1 LAAGNK
7 TEKVPAMSD
16 GKVSGK
22 VHFIDDT
29 KTFGQNGFRKRTV
42 VLEQDSGRFT
52 NYIPVEFIQESC
64 DSVDSL
70 KVGDEAEI
78 TFQLTGRKWQKDA
91 ASEVKYFLNAQASSF
106 RVIGSG
112 QAAAEED
119 GAPMFDPSNETE
131 FDEDNVPF

>member
-1 LAAGNK
+1 
-7 TEKVPAMSD
+7 MSD

-22 VHFIDDT
+22 VHFIDET

-52 NYIPVEFIQESC
+52 NYIPIEFIQESC
-64 DSVDSL
+64 DTVDSL
-70 KVGDEAEI
+70 KIGDEAEI
-78 TFQLTGRKWQKDA
+78 TFELTGRKWQRDA

-106 RVIGSG
+106 RVLGSG
-112 QAAAEED
+112 SAAPESDD

>member
-1 LAAGNK
+1 
-7 TEKVPAMSD
+7 MSD

-22 VHFIDDT
+22 VHFIDET
-29 KTFGQNGFRKRTV
+29 KTFGQNGFRKRVV
-42 VLEQDSGRFT
+42 VLEQDTGRFT

-78 TFQLTGRKWQKDA
+78 TFELTGRKWQKDA

-106 RVIGSG
+106 RVTGDG
-112 QAAAEED
+112 AAKPDAGED
-119 GAPMFDPSNETE
+119 GAPMFDPTNETE

>member
-1 LAAGNK
+1 
-7 TEKVPAMSD
+7 MSD
-16 GKVSGK
+16 GKISSK
-22 VHFIDDT
+22 VHFIDET

-42 VLEQDSGRFT
+42 VLEKDSGRFT
-52 NYIPVEFIQESC
+52 NYIPIEFIQESC
-64 DSVDSL
+64 DTVDSL

-78 TFQLTGRKWQKDA
+78 TFELTGRKWQRDA

-106 RVIGSG
+106 RVLGD
-112 QAAAEED
+112 AAPAGTDDD

>member
-1 LAAGNK
+1 
-7 TEKVPAMSD
+7 MSD

-22 VHFIDDT
+22 VHFIDET
-29 KTFGQNGFRKRTV
+29 KTFGQNGFRKRVV
-42 VLEQDSGRFT
+42 VLEQDTGRFT
-52 NYIPVEFIQESC
+52 NYIPVEFIQDSC

-78 TFQLTGRKWQKDA
+78 TFELTGRKWQRDA

-106 RVIGSG
+106 RVTSSG
-112 QAAAEED
+112 AAAPQADDE

>member
-1 LAAGNK
+1 
-7 TEKVPAMSD
+7 MSD

-22 VHFIDDT
+22 VHFIDET
-29 KTFGQNGFRKRTV
+29 KTFGQNGFRKRVV
-42 VLEQDSGRFT
+42 VLEQDNGRFT

-64 DSVDSL
+64 DSVDGL

-78 TFQLTGRKWQKDA
+78 TFQLSGRKWQRDA

-106 RVIGSG
+106 KVIGNETPP
-112 QAAAEED
+112 AEDD
-119 GAPMFDPSNETE
+119 GAPMFDPSKEND

>member
-1 LAAGNK
+1 
-7 TEKVPAMSD
+7 MSD

-22 VHFIDDT
+22 VHFIDET

-52 NYIPVEFIQESC
+52 NYIPIEFIQDSC

-78 TFQLTGRKWQKDA
+78 TFELTGRKWQRDA

-106 RVIGSG
+106 RVLGSG
-112 QAAAEED
+112 AAAPDSDDD

>member
-1 LAAGNK
+1 
-7 TEKVPAMSD
+7 MSD

-29 KTFGQNGFRKRTV
+29 KTFGQNGFRKRVV

-64 DSVDSL
+64 DAVDSL
-70 KVGDEAEI
+70 NVGDEAEI
-78 TFQLTGRKWQKDA
+78 IFQLTGRKWQRDA

-106 RVIGSG
+106 RVIGSEPV
-112 QAAAEED
+112 ATED
-119 GAPMFDPSNETE
+119 NEAPMFDPSKEND

>member
-1 LAAGNK
+1 
-7 TEKVPAMSD
+7 MSD

-29 KTFGQNGFRKRTV
+29 KTYGQNGFRKRVV
-42 VLEQDSGRFT
+42 VLEQDNGRFT

-64 DSVDSL
+64 DTVDSL
-70 KVGDEAEI
+70 NVGDEAEI
-78 TFQLTGRKWQKDA
+78 TFQLTGRKWQRDA

-106 RVIGSG
+106 RVIGGGGSEPS
-112 QAAAEED
+112 ADDD
-119 GAPMFDPSNETE
+119 GAPMFDPSKEAD

>member
-1 LAAGNK
+1 
-7 TEKVPAMSD
+7 MSD

-22 VHFIDDT
+22 VHFIDET

-70 KVGDEAEI
+70 KLGDEAEI
-78 TFQLTGRKWQKDA
+78 TFELTGRKWQKDA

-106 RVIGSG
+106 KVLGSEP
-112 QAAAEED
+112 AAAAAAGDND
-119 GAPMFDPSNETE
+119 GAPMFDPSTE
-131 FDEDNVPF
+131 SDFDEDNVPF

>member
-1 LAAGNK
+1 
-7 TEKVPAMSD
+7 MSD
-16 GKVSGK
+16 GKVRGK
-22 VHFIDDT
+22 VHFIDET

-64 DSVDSL
+64 DTVDSL
-70 KVGDEAEI
+70 KLGDEAEI
-78 TFQLTGRKWQKDA
+78 TFELTGRKWQRDA

-106 RVIGSG
+106 TVLGSESPADG
-112 QAAAEED
+112 DD
-119 GAPMFDPSNETE
+119 GAPMFDPSNEGE

>member
-1 LAAGNK
+1 
-7 TEKVPAMSD
+7 MSD

-22 VHFIDDT
+22 VHFIDET
-29 KTFGQNGFRKRTV
+29 KTFGQNGFRKRVV
-42 VLEQDSGRFT
+42 VLEQDTGRFT

-70 KVGDEAEI
+70 KVGDDAEI
-78 TFQLTGRKWQKDA
+78 TFELTGRKWQKDA

-106 RVIGSG
+106 KVIGS
-112 QAAAEED
+112 AAPEGETDD
-119 GAPMFDPSNETE
+119 GAPMFDPTNETE

>member
-1 LAAGNK
+1 
-7 TEKVPAMSD
+7 MSD

-22 VHFIDDT
+22 VHFIDET

-64 DSVDSL
+64 DSVDAL
-70 KVGDEAEI
+70 KIGDEAEI
-78 TFQLTGRKWQKDA
+78 TFELTGRKWQKDA

-106 RVIGSG
+106 RVVSN
-112 QAAAEED
+112 AAPAGGDAADGD
-119 GAPMFDPSNETE
+119 GAPMFDPSSETE

>member
-1 LAAGNK
+1 
-7 TEKVPAMSD
+7 MSD

-22 VHFIDDT
+22 VHFIDET

-42 VLEQDSGRFT
+42 VLEQDTGRFT

-64 DSVDSL
+64 ESVDAL
-70 KVGDEAEI
+70 KIGDEAEI
-78 TFQLTGRKWQKDA
+78 TFELTGRKWQKDA

-106 RVIGSG
+106 RVVSN
-112 QAAAEED
+112 AAPAGGDAADGD
-119 GAPMFDPSNETE
+119 GAPMFDPSSETE

>member
-1 LAAGNK
+1 
-7 TEKVPAMSD
+7 MSD

-22 VHFIDDT
+22 VHFIDET

-64 DSVDSL
+64 ESVDAL
-70 KVGDEAEI
+70 KIGDEAEI
-78 TFQLTGRKWQKDA
+78 TFELTGRKWQKDA

-106 RVIGSG
+106 RVVSN
-112 QAAAEED
+112 AAPAGGDAADGD
-119 GAPMFDPSNETE
+119 GAPMFDPSSETE

>member
-1 LAAGNK
+1 
-7 TEKVPAMSD
+7 MSD

-22 VHFIDDT
+22 VHFIDET
-29 KTFGQNGFRKRTV
+29 KTFGQNGFRKRVV
-42 VLEQDSGRFT
+42 VLEQDTGRFT

-78 TFQLTGRKWQKDA
+78 TFELTGRKWQRDA

-106 RVIGSG
+106 RVTSNG
-112 QAAAEED
+112 AAAAPEAGDD

>member
-1 LAAGNK
+1 
-7 TEKVPAMSD
+7 MSD

-22 VHFIDDT
+22 VHFIDET

-42 VLEQDSGRFT
+42 VLEQDTGRFT

-64 DSVDSL
+64 DSVDAL
-70 KVGDEAEI
+70 KIGDEAEI
-78 TFQLTGRKWQKDA
+78 TFELTGRKWQKDA

-106 RVIGSG
+106 RVVSN
-112 QAAAEED
+112 AAPAGGDAADGD
-119 GAPMFDPSNETE
+119 GAPMFDPSSETE

>member
-1 LAAGNK
+1 
-7 TEKVPAMSD
+7 MSD

-22 VHFIDDT
+22 VHFIDET

-42 VLEQDSGRFT
+42 VLEQDSGLFT
-52 NYIPVEFIQESC
+52 NYIPIEFIQESC

-78 TFQLTGRKWQKDA
+78 TFELTGRKWQRDA

-106 RVIGSG
+106 RVLGSG
-112 QAAAEED
+112 AAAPGGDDD

>member
-1 LAAGNK
+1 
-7 TEKVPAMSD
+7 MSD

-22 VHFIDDT
+22 VHFIDET

-42 VLEQDSGRFT
+42 VLEQDTGRFT

-64 DSVDSL
+64 ESVDAL
-70 KVGDEAEI
+70 KIGDEAEI
-78 TFQLTGRKWQKDA
+78 TFELTGRKWQKDA

-106 RVIGSG
+106 RVVSN
-112 QAAAEED
+112 AAPAGGDAADGD
-119 GAPMFDPSNETE
+119 GAPMFDPSSE

>member
-1 LAAGNK
+1 
-7 TEKVPAMSD
+7 MSD

-22 VHFIDDT
+22 VHFIDET

-42 VLEQDSGRFT
+42 VLEQDTGRFT

-64 DSVDSL
+64 ESVDSL

-78 TFQLTGRKWQKDA
+78 TFELTGRKWQKDA

-106 RVIGSG
+106 RVVSN
-112 QAAAEED
+112 AAPAGGDAADGD
-119 GAPMFDPSNETE
+119 GAPMFDPSSETE

>member
-1 LAAGNK
+1 
-7 TEKVPAMSD
+7 MSD

-22 VHFIDDT
+22 VHFIDET

-78 TFQLTGRKWQKDA
+78 TFELTGRKWQKDA

-106 RVIGSG
+106 KVVGSG
-112 QAAAEED
+112 PAADGDDD
-119 GAPMFDPSNETE
+119 GAPMFDPTNETE

>member
-1 LAAGNK
+1 
-7 TEKVPAMSD
+7 MSD

-22 VHFIDDT
+22 VHFIDET

-70 KVGDEAEI
+70 NVGDEAEI
-78 TFQLTGRKWQKDA
+78 TFQLTGRKWQRDA

-112 QAAAEED
+112 GPAAPED
-119 GAPMFDPSNETE
+119 DGEPMFDPSKEND

>member
-1 LAAGNK
+1 
-7 TEKVPAMSD
+7 MSD

-22 VHFIDDT
+22 VHFIDET
-29 KTFGQNGFRKRTV
+29 KTFGQNGFRKRVV

-70 KVGDEAEI
+70 KLGDEAEI
-78 TFQLTGRKWQKDA
+78 TFELTGRKWQRDA

-106 RVIGSG
+106 KVLGSE
-112 QAAAEED
+112 AAAPAGGDDD
-119 GAPMFDPSNETE
+119 GAPMFDPSSESE

>member
-1 LAAGNK
+1 
-7 TEKVPAMSD
+7 MSD

-22 VHFIDDT
+22 VHFIDET

-52 NYIPVEFIQESC
+52 NYIPIEFIQDSC
-64 DSVDSL
+64 DTVDSL

-78 TFQLTGRKWQKDA
+78 TFELTGRKWQRDA

-106 RVIGSG
+106 RVLGSG
-112 QAAAEED
+112 AAAPDSDDD